1 MYIDYEF
8 SNGGP
13 FWAAICSGKRKT
25 TPEHVSEVLK
35 NDTYLR
41 KLTKTFIKSNSEN
54 DKDNNDEK

>member
-8 SNGGP
+8 SNGDP
-13 FWAAICSGKRKT
+13 FWVPTCSRKK
-25 TPEHVSEVLK
+25 TPEHFSKVLENK
-35 NDTYLR
+35 TYLR